1 MPSESAPVLVSG
13 ATGKQGGA
21 TVRALLASG
30 IPVRALVR
38 NPNTARAKTLATLGA
53 ELATGD
59 LNDRDSVTR
68 AARGARAVF
77 SVQMPDFTARG
88 FEGELTQGVNLI
100 EAAKAAGV
108 PQFIYTA
115 VSGVAN
121 YTETPGWTEGRWDIL
136 EASLGTKDA
145 IEKRVREAGFNHWT
159 IIRPSTFMEN
169 FLPSEA
175 YMLPRGVAGGLVSLL
190 KPDTP
195 VALVAVAVDDIGK
208 AAAAAVGEP
217 ERFHRVELELASD
230 FLTMTEIAE
239 ILSRN
244 LGSELAAPDMTAEEA
259 VAAGMPQA
267 GIGLDWMNVAIQ
279 PARPQYARVLGI
291 SVTSF
296 SDWARRHLPESA

>member
-30 IPVRALVR
+30 VPVRALVR
-38 NPNTARAKTLATLGA
+38 DPNTARAETVATLGA
-53 ELATGD
+53 ELVTGD
-59 LNDRDSVTR
+59 LDDRDSVTR

-121 YTETPGWTEGRWDIL
+121 YTESPGWAEGRWDIL
-136 EASLGTKDA
+136 EASLSTKDA
-145 IEKRVREAGFNHWT
+145 IQKRVREAGFTHWT

-175 YMLPRGVAGGLVSLL
+175 YLLPRGVAGGLVSLL
-190 KPDTP
+190 KPGTP
-195 VALVAVAVDDIGK
+195 VALVAVDDIGK

-259 VAAGMPQA
+259 MAAGMPPA
-267 GIGLDWMNVAIQ
+267 GIGLDWMNVAVQ
-279 PARPQYARVLGI
+279 PARPQYARALGI

-296 SDWARRHLPESA
+296 ADWARRHLPESA

>member
-30 IPVRALVR
+30 VPVRALVR
-38 NPNTARAKTLATLGA
+38 DPNTARAKAVATLGA
-53 ELATGD
+53 ELVTGD
-59 LNDRDSVTR
+59 LDDRDSVTR

-100 EAAKAAGV
+100 EAAKSAGV

-121 YTETPGWTEGRWDIL
+121 YTETPGWAEGRWDIL
-136 EASLGTKDA
+136 EASLSTKDA
-145 IEKRVREAGFNHWT
+145 IQKRVREAGFNHWT

-190 KPDTP
+190 KPGTP
-195 VALVAVAVDDIGK
+195 VALVAVDDIGN

-244 LGSELAAPDMTAEEA
+244 LGSDLAAPDMTAEEA
-259 VAAGMPQA
+259 TAAGMPPA
-267 GIGLDWMNVAIQ
+267 GIGLDWMNVAVQ
-279 PARPQYARVLGI
+279 PARPQYARALGI

-296 SDWARRHLPESA
+296 ADWSRRHLPESA

>member
-30 IPVRALVR
+30 VPVRALVR
-38 NPNTARAKTLATLGA
+38 NPNTARAETLATLGA
-53 ELATGD
+53 ELVTGD
-59 LNDRDSVTR
+59 LDDRDSVTR

-100 EAAKAAGV
+100 EAAKSAGV

-121 YTETPGWTEGRWDIL
+121 YTETPGWAEGRWDIL
-136 EASLGTKDA
+136 EASLSTKDA
-145 IEKRVREAGFNHWT
+145 IQKHVHEAGFNHWT

-195 VALVAVAVDDIGK
+195 VALVAVDDIGK

-230 FLTMTEIAE
+230 FLTMAEIAE

-259 VAAGMPQA
+259 MAAGMPPA

-296 SDWARRHLPESA
+296 ADWARRHLPEGA

>member
-30 IPVRALVR
+30 VPVRALVR
-38 NPNTARAKTLATLGA
+38 NPNTARAETLATLGA
-53 ELATGD
+53 ELVTGD
-59 LNDRDSVTR
+59 LDDRDSVTR

-100 EAAKAAGV
+100 EAAKSAGV

-121 YTETPGWTEGRWDIL
+121 YTETPGWAEGRWDIL
-136 EASLGTKDA
+136 EASLSTKDA
-145 IEKRVREAGFNHWT
+145 IQKHVHEAGFNHWT

-195 VALVAVAVDDIGK
+195 VALVAVDDIGK

-230 FLTMTEIAE
+230 FLTMAEIAE

-259 VAAGMPQA
+259 MAAGMPPA

>member
-30 IPVRALVR
+30 VPVRALVR
-38 NPNTARAKTLATLGA
+38 NPNTARAETLATLGA
-53 ELATGD
+53 ELVTGD
-59 LNDRDSVTR
+59 LDDRDSVTR

-100 EAAKAAGV
+100 EAAKSAGV

-121 YTETPGWTEGRWDIL
+121 YTETPGWAEGRWDIL
-136 EASLGTKDA
+136 EASLSTKDA
-145 IEKRVREAGFNHWT
+145 IQKHVHEAGFNHWT

-195 VALVAVAVDDIGK
+195 VALVAVDDIGK

-259 VAAGMPQA
+259 MAAGMPPA

-279 PARPQYARVLGI
+279 PARPQCARALGI

-296 SDWARRHLPESA
+296 ADWARRHLPEGA